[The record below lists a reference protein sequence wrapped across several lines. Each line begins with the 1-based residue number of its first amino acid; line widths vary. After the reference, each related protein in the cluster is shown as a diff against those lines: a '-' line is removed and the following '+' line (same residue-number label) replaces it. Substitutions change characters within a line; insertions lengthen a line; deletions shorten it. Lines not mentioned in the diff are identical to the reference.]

1 MKRNLTKKILGLT
14 VLLVLLFMMSSFVF
28 AEEQDAAPKKKGN
41 MVDVNIYEI
50 FIQLISFFILYIF
63 MKKFLFS
70 KMSDFLKER
79 SKKIQDDIDKAAEN
93 KIETEKIIGNQ
104 KEMIKEARL
113 DAQSIKENAERTA
126 LLEAETI
133 LKDAH
138 DKAKDYTENSIKAVE
153 IAKERAKEDLAK
165 QVGVYSVKIAE
176 KILQREVTV
185 KDNDK
190 MMKEFFK
197 EVGEI

>member
-28 AEEQDAAPKKKGN
+28 AEDSDAAPKKKGN